1 MSIFFTILIALAT
14 LSFIAYPFLKN
25 PDKTQNQSKSSE
37 DIMFCPKCGAE
48 QRKGDIFCPRCG
60 ASLTEKAENDE

>member
-1 MSIFFTILIALAT
+1 MSVFFTILLVLAT
-14 LSFIAYPFLKN
+14 LGFIAYPFFKY
-25 PDKTQNQSKSSE
+25 PEKTQKQSKSSR
-37 DIMFCPKCGAE
+37 DIVFCPKCGAE